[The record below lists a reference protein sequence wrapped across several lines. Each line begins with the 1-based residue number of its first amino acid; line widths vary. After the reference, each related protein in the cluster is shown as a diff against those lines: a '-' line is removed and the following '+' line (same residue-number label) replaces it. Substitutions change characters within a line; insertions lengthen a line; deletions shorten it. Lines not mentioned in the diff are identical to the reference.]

1 MPVVLITACLRG
13 RGNTRAMFHITRIK
27 NSAWIKPVSP
37 SLMPARALFH
47 LRELFYLASCF
58 YLLVKLTPARTHR
71 RTHTLAA
78 DPNEV
83 PKYGEQKVCRGVKG
97 EAEQKTNK

>member
-1 MPVVLITACLRG
+1 MDKTNLLSV
-13 RGNTRAMFHITRIK
+13 M
-27 NSAWIKPVSP
+27 S
-37 SLMPARALFH
+37 ARALFH
-47 LRELFYLASCF
+47 LRKVFYLASCF
-58 YLLVKLTPARTHR
+58 YLLVKLTPGHTLTHTHICTHARS
-71 RTHTLAA
+71 HTLAA

>member
-1 MPVVLITACLRG
+1 
-13 RGNTRAMFHITRIK
+13 
-27 NSAWIKPVSP
+27 
-37 SLMPARALFH
+37 MPARALFH

-58 YLLVKLTPARTHR
+58 YLLVKLTPAHTHTHTYR
-71 RTHTLAA
+71 HTLAA

>member
-1 MPVVLITACLRG
+1 MDKEGLPLCDACKGFISSQRTIL
-13 RGNTRAMFHITRIK
+13 
-27 NSAWIKPVSP
+27 
-37 SLMPARALFH
+37 
-47 LRELFYLASCF
+47 SCF
-58 YLLVKLTPARTHR
+58 LFSSPRETDTCSHAHTR
-71 RTHTLAA
+71 RGTHTLTA

>member
-1 MPVVLITACLRG
+1 
-13 RGNTRAMFHITRIK
+13 
-27 NSAWIKPVSP
+27 
-37 SLMPARALFH
+37 MPARALFH
-47 LRELFYLASCF
+47 LRKLSYLASCI
-58 YLLVKLTPARTHR
+58 YLLVKLTPGHR
-71 RTHTLAA
+71 HTHTCTSTA